1 MNNSAF
7 TSFHFN
13 LRKVNEGIG
22 EMTLA
27 KNEMDDYVNDIMENT
42 KRMKSSSSLF
52 EYCTALDQML
62 TELMVRAQ
70 GIAYGSENIMS
81 QLANL
86 KLMSKFIPK
95 EYEEEKE
102 RVYSQYSLSD
112 INFVSILNLLNEL
125 KYMAVRINYSNTN
138 WLFNLTANNNI
149 NAASISGNLSRMV
162 ESSTKVNSNLQSI
175 FEGRKA
181 AQEARWSALTE
192 QGKKIAEAVK
202 SNNTFEPE
210 ISGTGPSQS
219 TTGPTT
225 NTEPETKPSTKLD
238 PEKEESG
245 KNEEPTIT
253 PIEKPE
259 EENKS
264 EEKENNTTK
273 EPENNNSNQENN
285 NNTNNNNVTNSPAGT
300 VRENPNYVSN
310 GNQNVSEIPIPEG
323 PKTPEPTTENPEP
336 NTEEPEPVIEPITIN
351 ATPAV
356 TETQKQSGLNLGT
369 VLAGVG
375 ATAAAGIGAKVYL
388 DNKKNNDTGEETT
401 DEEMLGESID
411 NEIEPN
417 TDGITAEV
425 WQDEE
430 PMPIIEDENGTNS
443 DLNEFGEM

>member
-1 MNNSAF
+1 MNNSDFA
-7 TSFHFN
+7 SFHFN

-62 TELMVRAQ
+62 DELMVRAH
-70 GIAYGSENIMS
+70 GIAYGSEHIMS

-86 KLMSKFIPK
+86 KIMSKFIPTK
-95 EYEEEKE
+95 YEEEKE

-202 SNNTFEPE
+202 SNNKFEPE
-210 ISGTGPSQS
+210 IPIPEGPK
-219 TTGPTT
+219 TPEPTT
-225 NTEPETKPSTKLD
+225 IPK
-238 PEKEESG
+238 
-245 KNEEPTIT
+245 
-253 PIEKPE
+253 IEKPEEENKSEEENKLE

-273 EPENNNSNQENN
+273 EPENNNSTQENN
-285 NNTNNNNVTNSPAGT
+285 NNTNNNNATNSPAGT

-351 ATPAV
+351 AKPAV
-356 TETQKQSGLNLGT
+356 TETKKQSGLNLGT

-401 DEEMLGESID
+401 DEEKLEESID

-417 TDGITAEV
+417 ADGITAEV

-430 PMPIIEDENGTNS
+430 PMPIIEDENDTNS

>member
-1 MNNSAF
+1 MNNSDFA
-7 TSFHFN
+7 SFHFN

-86 KLMSKFIPK
+86 KIMSKFIPTK
-95 EYEEEKE
+95 YEEEKE

-149 NAASISGNLSRMV
+149 NAASISENLSRMV
-162 ESSTKVNSNLQSI
+162 ESSTKVNSNLQTI

-181 AQEARWSALTE
+181 TQEARWSALTE
-192 QGKKIAEAVK
+192 RAKKIAEAVK
-202 SNNTFEPE
+202 SNNTFESE

-285 NNTNNNNVTNSPAGT
+285 NNTNNNNATNSPAGT

-310 GNQNVSEIPIPEG
+310 GNHNVSEIPIPEG
-323 PKTPEPTTENPEP
+323 PKTP
-336 NTEEPEPVIEPITIN
+336 
-351 ATPAV
+351 
-356 TETQKQSGLNLGT
+356 
-369 VLAGVG
+369 
-375 ATAAAGIGAKVYL
+375 
-388 DNKKNNDTGEETT
+388 
-401 DEEMLGESID
+401 
-411 NEIEPN
+411 
-417 TDGITAEV
+417 
-425 WQDEE
+425 
-430 PMPIIEDENGTNS
+430 
-443 DLNEFGEM
+443 

>member
-1 MNNSAF
+1 MNNSDFA
-7 TSFHFN
+7 SFHFN

-27 KNEMDDYVNDIMENT
+27 KNEMDDYVNDIIENT

-62 TELMVRAQ
+62 DELMVRAH
-70 GIAYGSENIMS
+70 GIAYGSEHIMS

-86 KLMSKFIPK
+86 KIMSKFIPTK
-95 EYEEEKE
+95 YEEEKE

-202 SNNTFEPE
+202 LNNTFEPE

-225 NTEPETKPSTKLD
+225 IPQ
-238 PEKEESG
+238 
-245 KNEEPTIT
+245 
-253 PIEKPE
+253 IEKPE

-285 NNTNNNNVTNSPAGT
+285 NNTNNNNATNSPAGT

-401 DEEMLGESID
+401 DEEKFRESID

>member
-1 MNNSAF
+1 MNNSDFA
-7 TSFHFN
+7 SFHFN

-62 TELMVRAQ
+62 DELMVRAH
-70 GIAYGSENIMS
+70 GIAYGSEHIMS

-95 EYEEEKE
+95 KYEEEKE

-149 NAASISGNLSRMV
+149 NAASISENLSRMV

-202 SNNTFEPE
+202 LNNTFIP
-210 ISGTGPSQS
+210 Q
-219 TTGPTT
+219 
-225 NTEPETKPSTKLD
+225 
-238 PEKEESG
+238 
-245 KNEEPTIT
+245 
-253 PIEKPE
+253 IEKPE

-285 NNTNNNNVTNSPAGT
+285 NNTNNNNATNSPAGT

-375 ATAAAGIGAKVYL
+375 AAAAAGIGAKVYL
-388 DNKKNNDTGEETT
+388 DNKKNNDTGEETP
-401 DEEMLGESID
+401 DEELLGESMD

-417 TDGITAEV
+417 ADGITAEV

-430 PMPIIEDENGTNS
+430 PMPIVEDENDTDS

>member
-1 MNNSAF
+1 MNNSDFA
-7 TSFHFN
+7 SFHFN

-86 KLMSKFIPK
+86 KIMSKFIPTK
-95 EYEEEKE
+95 YEEEKE

-149 NAASISGNLSRMV
+149 NAASISENLSRMV
-162 ESSTKVNSNLQSI
+162 ESSTKVNSNLQTI

-181 AQEARWSALTE
+181 TQEARWSALTE
-192 QGKKIAEAVK
+192 RAKKIAEAVK
-202 SNNTFEPE
+202 SNNTFESE

-285 NNTNNNNVTNSPAGT
+285 NNTNNNNATNSPAGT

>member
-181 AQEARWSALTE
+181 TQEARWSALTE
-192 QGKKIAEAVK
+192 RAKKIAEAVK

-225 NTEPETKPSTKLD
+225 NTEPETKPSTKLA

-285 NNTNNNNVTNSPAGT
+285 NNTNNNNATNSPAGT

>member
-1 MNNSAF
+1 MNNSDFA
-7 TSFHFN
+7 SFHFN

-62 TELMVRAQ
+62 DELMVRAH
-70 GIAYGSENIMS
+70 GIAYGSEHIMS

-95 EYEEEKE
+95 KYEEEKE

-149 NAASISGNLSRMV
+149 NAASISENLSRMV
-162 ESSTKVNSNLQSI
+162 ESSTKVNSNLQTI

-181 AQEARWSALTE
+181 TQEARWSALTE

-202 SNNTFEPE
+202 SNNTFESE

-285 NNTNNNNVTNSPAGT
+285 NNTNNNNATNSPAGT

-375 ATAAAGIGAKVYL
+375 AAAAAGIGAKVYL
-388 DNKKNNDTGEETT
+388 DNKKNNDTGEETP
-401 DEEMLGESID
+401 DEELLGESMD

-417 TDGITAEV
+417 ADGITAEV

-430 PMPIIEDENGTNS
+430 PMPIVEDENDTDS